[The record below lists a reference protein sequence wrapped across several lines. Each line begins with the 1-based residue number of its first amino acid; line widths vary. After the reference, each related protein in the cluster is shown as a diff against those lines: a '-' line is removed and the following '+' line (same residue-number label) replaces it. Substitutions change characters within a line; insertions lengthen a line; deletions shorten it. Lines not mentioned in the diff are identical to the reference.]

1 MYISALVYHY
11 IIMMIVYDNNVVG
24 TGIFNLFIIFFGG
37 LIEKIKCYYR
47 EFVYFCTDFTQVY
60 V

>member
-1 MYISALVYHY
+1 
-11 IIMMIVYDNNVVG
+11 MMIVYDNNVVG
-24 TGIFNLFIIFFGG
+24 TGIFNFFIIFFGG